1 MPNIT
6 WMIAFLALTVP
17 QASPPALQSA
27 LAANNALAFSAE
39 QTGRPSV
46 RARDLTASCWAS
58 LDLRPALLGK
68 RIAESEKKASSAY
81 RIINMVDDFVSYYDE
96 CEKSGATGR
105 RAKWDSMLEAKYPE
119 FFRDAIYRKK
129 EGADRDKFK
138 DWCIETFW
146 KEVAPKMPVIRKLN
160 LMAADEIK
168 ATLDGFQKQF
178 PDFKPSTDFYLT
190 ISFSFRGKVVDVK
203 GKDVFAIGLE
213 NFEPGQPQLQIT
225 IAHELFHLYHFQ
237 FFEASGG
244 LYRTLWAEG
253 LASYASAVVVPG
265 YRFSQYLGF
274 PGEKMNRCQELLP
287 TMTKEL
293 LKELENN
300 DQRIKRIYFGA
311 EPNDTPIPPEAGY
324 YVGFMIAESLAKNNS
339 LAELARMKP
348 ENVLA
353 VLRQELPRLSESR

>member
-1 MPNIT
+1 MPRTVRIVGL
-6 WMIAFLALTVP
+6 FLSAVAGCGAVTGPAAAETERAP
-17 QASPPALQSA
+17 Q
-27 LAANNALAFSAE
+27 
-39 QTGRPSV
+39 
-46 RARDLTASCWAS
+46 
-58 LDLRPALLGK
+58 
-68 RIAESEKKASSAY
+68 Y
-81 RIINMVDDFVSYYDE
+81 RIVNIVNDFVSYYDE
-96 CEKSGATGR
+96 CRNLGATER
-105 RAKWDSMLEAKYPE
+105 KARWDSLLEKKYPD
-119 FFRDAIYRKK
+119 FFQDAIYRKK

-160 LMAADEIK
+160 LTAIAEIK
-168 ATLDGFQKQF
+168 ATLDAFQKQF
-178 PDFKPSTDFYLT
+178 PDFKPSTDFYVA

-213 NFEPGQPQLQIT
+213 NFEPGQPQLRLT

-237 FFEASGG
+237 FFESSGG

-274 PGEKMNRCQELLP
+274 PAEKMNRCEELLP
-287 TMTKEL
+287 TMAKEL
-293 LKELENN
+293 LKELGNN

-324 YVGFMIAESLAKNNS
+324 YVGFMIAESLANTNS

-348 ENVLA
+348 DSVLPI
-353 VLRQELPRLSESR
+353 LRRELSRLSETR